1 MKFSTREDI
10 DRPIDEVYAFMAD
23 FDAFEDRIRQRGIKV
38 TRKPGIAPPEIGA
51 GWEAPVEWRGRRY
64 DVTASLVNV
73 EPGVCYG
80 VESQVGGVESLAV
93 VDLVA
98 LAKSKTRMFVSLEL
112 SPTTLSSR
120 IMIQSLK
127 LTKGSLTKRFK
138 ARVSTLADELRNG
151 TSPA

>member
-10 DRPIDEVYAFMAD
+10 DRPIDDVYAFMAD
-23 FDAFEDRIRQRGIKV
+23 FDVFEDRIRERGITV
-38 TRKPGIAPPEIGA
+38 SRKPGVAPPDLGA
-51 GWEAPVEWRGRRY
+51 AWQAPVEWRGRRY
-64 DVTASLVNV
+64 EVDATLVNV
-73 EPGVCYG
+73 EPGVGYA
-80 VESQVGGVESLAV
+80 VESKVGGVESLAV

-112 SPTTLSSR
+112 TPTTLSSR

-138 ARVSTLADELRNG
+138 SRVATLADDIRK
-151 TSPA
+151 SDSAA